1 MPWSSVRWFLA
12 APGDFSSDCV
22 AFIPDEGPLG
32 SAALRFDGAAELP
45 CSDGALCWTVEPADG
60 ASRLCALANPVPA
73 ISAAAATEIIKRLV
87 MESSP
92 HEFALPAPTTK
103 ADVRCSPIIAVPSGL
118 FLWMPDEPMALKR
131 GQRKRPARQPALQ
144 LCAEHVRQL
153 GGESLLPSLMAAE

>member
-60 ASRLCALANPVPA
+60 ASRLVPVPCALANPVPA

-87 MESSP
+87 MELSP
-92 HEFALPAPTTK
+92 HVFALPAPTTK
-103 ADVRCSPIIAVPSGL
+103 ADVRCSLIIAVPSGL
-118 FLWMPDEPMALKR
+118 FLRMPDEPVALKR
-131 GQRKRPARQPALQ
+131 GQRKRPARRPAF
-144 LCAEHVRQL
+144 
-153 GGESLLPSLMAAE
+153 